1 MATHSSIPDWRIPQT
16 EEPGSLQSMG
26 LQELDSTQQLNHHN
40 VNMESDIEVI
50 CLQGKSKKAKNTR
63 SHQKLGER
71 YIIHSFSESSEG
83 INLACTLTLG
93 LWPSELRERKKISC
107 FKPPSLWQ
115 FVTSDLGNIK
125 RVKKTVTEYTKIL

>member
-1 MATHSSIPDWRIPQT
+1 
-16 EEPGSLQSMG
+16 
-26 LQELDSTQQLNHHN
+26 
-40 VNMESDIEVI
+40 MESDIEVI

-63 SHQKLGER
+63 SHQKPGER
-71 YIIHSFSESSEG
+71 HGIDSSSESSEG

-93 LWPSELRERKKISC
+93 LWPSELRERKKIC